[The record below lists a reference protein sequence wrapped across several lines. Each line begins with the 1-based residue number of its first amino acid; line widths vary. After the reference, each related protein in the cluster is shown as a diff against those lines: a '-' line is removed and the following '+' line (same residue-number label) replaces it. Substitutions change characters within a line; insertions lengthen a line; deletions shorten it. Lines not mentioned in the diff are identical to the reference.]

1 MLASQIKH
9 SLHKSWCGQ
18 ADVGL
23 LLWAAA
29 YRQRRYIKPYRA
41 VFFDLMLKILGYIH

>member
-1 MLASQIKH
+1 MLAPQTKH

-23 LLWAAA
+23 PIMGSGLSATPLCFLT
-29 YRQRRYIKPYRA
+29 KS
-41 VFFDLMLKILGYIH
+41 